1 MQLLA
6 FDVWGDYAHFK
17 KRYATSSPLTHSIP
31 SKPTILGLI
40 AAILGFRRN
49 EYQSKFKEYDSKI
62 ALQIL
67 NPIKKT
73 RISINQIDE
82 DPKSALQ
89 EWAQSQGFLSP
100 TYELVSETGP
110 DHAKHFFMSVTINGE
125 KWGEGSGSSKQS
137 AEKEAAIQVLRK
149 LKLME

>member
-67 NPIKKT
+67 NPIKNKN
-73 RISINQIDE
+73 IN
-82 DPKSALQ
+82 
-89 EWAQSQGFLSP
+89 
-100 TYELVSETGP
+100 
-110 DHAKHFFMSVTINGE
+110 
-125 KWGEGSGSSKQS
+125 
-137 AEKEAAIQVLRK
+137 
-149 LKLME
+149 